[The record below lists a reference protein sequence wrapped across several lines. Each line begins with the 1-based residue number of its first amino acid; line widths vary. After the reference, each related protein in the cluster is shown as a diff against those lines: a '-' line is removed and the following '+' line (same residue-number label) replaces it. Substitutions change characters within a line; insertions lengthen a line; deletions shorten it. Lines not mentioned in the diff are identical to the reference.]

1 MLSFNSF
8 IKESFSDLTEALIT
22 FAGQAYPKFGNV
34 IILAGGA
41 GSGKGFV
48 KDKLIGAEGY
58 NFDVDEL
65 KSLSMRTPKI
75 VDRIQK
81 EFGVDPSKLDLK
93 KPDDVAK
100 LHEIIGDALQLDDKR
115 KQALFA
121 SIMTAHPDRKPNLI
135 FDVTLKDLRK
145 LQNVTRQV
153 KALGY
158 DNEKIHIVWIIND
171 IEIAKKQNAER
182 SRQVPVE
189 ILVNTHRGASH
200 TMHDIVNMGNDL
212 KKYMDGD
219 IVFAFNKVKVD
230 SDVAKSDKGGMF
242 IKDAKYFYVKRA
254 GKPVDETKLNA
265 DIRAKISSYVPP
277 SVSWG

>member
-1 MLSFNSF
+1 MLSFSKF
-8 IKESFSDLTEALIT
+8 IEESFLDLSEALIT

-41 GSGKGFV
+41 GSGKGFI

-58 NFDVDEL
+58 NFDVDAL
-65 KSLSMRTPKI
+65 KSLSMRTPKLI
-75 VDRIQK
+75 EKIK
-81 EFGVDPSKLDLK
+81 NEFGVDPSKLDLK

-100 LHEIIGDALQLDDKR
+100 LHDIIGTALNLDDKR
-115 KQALFA
+115 KQILFT
-121 SIMTAHPDRKPNLI
+121 SIMTAAPDRKPNLI

-145 LQNVTRQV
+145 LQNITHQV
-153 KALGY
+153 KELGY
-158 DNEKIHIVWIIND
+158 DNEKIHIVWVIND
-171 IEIAKKQNAER
+171 IEIAKKQNVER

-189 ILVNTHRGASH
+189 ILVNTHRGASF

-230 SDVAKSDKGGMF
+230 SDVAKSDKGGMY
-242 IKDAKYFYVKRA
+242 IKDAKYFYVKRS
-254 GKPVDETKLNA
+254 GKAVDQEKLTA
-265 DIRAKISSYVPP
+265 DLRAKISSYVPP
-277 SVSWG
+277 SAVWG